1 MGTNNM
7 ITKAEIEIHDST
19 NLFDVAKNFPEQL
32 NEAFEI
38 GKNINITLDVSEVKN
53 IIITGLGGSAIGGD
67 LLRSY
72 LQYEIK
78 VPILVNRNYHIPAY
92 AGKET
97 LVICSSYSG
106 DTEETLSAYNDAKS
120 KGCKIACI
128 SSGGKLTI
136 MAENDG
142 NYVVKVPRGYQPR
155 CALAFSFITMLML
168 FIKLKFVEAREDDI
182 FRLIDLMKDKSSV
195 YADYSGASNPAV
207 NIAEHLHGKI
217 PIIYSSNDLLDVVNL
232 RWRGQFAEN
241 SKTLAFGNYFP
252 ELNHNEIVGW
262 QENSDFLRNFALI
275 YLLDREDN
283 PRIIKR
289 QKITKE
295 ILTPYRGIDIDIES
309 EGTSKLERIFDL
321 VYLGDWISFYL
332 AVLNKTDPAP
342 IEKINILKNKL
353 MES

>member
-1 MGTNNM
+1 M
-7 ITKAEIEIHDST
+7 ITRSEIDIHDSA
-19 NLFDVAKNFPEQL
+19 NMFAVIADLPGQL
-32 NEAFEI
+32 KQAFEI
-38 GKNINITLDVSEVKN
+38 GSNININLDVSGIRN

-72 LQYEIK
+72 LQYEINL
-78 VPILVNRNYHIPAY
+78 PIQVNRNYYIPAY
-92 AGKET
+92 ANENT

-106 DTEETLSAYNDAKS
+106 DTEETLSAYNDAKN

-128 SSGGKLTI
+128 SAGGKLTI

-142 NYVVKVPRGYQPR
+142 NYVVKVPRGFQPR

-168 FIKLKFVEAREDDI
+168 FVKLKFIAERDHDI
-182 FRLIDLMKDKSSV
+182 ARLIDMMNEKSLV
-195 YADYSGASNPAV
+195 YTAFDSGTNPAV
-207 NIAEHLHGKI
+207 NIAEHLHGMI
-217 PIIYSSNDLLDVVNL
+217 PVIYSSNDLLDIVNL

-241 SKTLAFGNYFP
+241 AKTLAFGNYFP

-283 PRIIKR
+283 PRILKR

-295 ILTPYRGIDIDIES
+295 ILEPYRGKDIEIVS
-309 EGTSKLERIFDL
+309 EGNSKLERIFDL

-332 AVLNKTDPAP
+332 AVINKTDPSP

>member
-1 MGTNNM
+1 M

-19 NLFDVAKNFPEQL
+19 NLFDVTKKFPGQL
-32 NEAFEI
+32 KEAYEI
-38 GKNINITLDVSEVKN
+38 GNNISISLDVSGVKN

-72 LQYEIK
+72 LQYEIN
-78 VPILVNRNYHIPAY
+78 VPVLVNRNYHIPAY
-92 AGKET
+92 AGTGT

-106 DTEETLSAYNDAKS
+106 DTEETISAYNDAKS

-168 FIKLKFVEAREDDI
+168 FVKLKLVDERNEQI
-182 FRLIDLMKDKSSV
+182 NRLIELMETRSAV
-195 YADYSGASNPAV
+195 YADFDAATNPAV
-207 NIAEHLHGKI
+207 NIAEHLHGRV
-217 PIIYSSNDLLDVVNL
+217 PVIYSSNDLLDVVNL

-241 SKTLAFGNYFP
+241 SKMLAFGNYFP

-262 QENSDFLRNFALI
+262 QENSEFLRNFALI

-295 ILTPYRGIDIDIES
+295 ILTPYRGIDIEIES

-321 VYLGDWISFYL
+321 VYLGDWISIYL

>member
-1 MGTNNM
+1 M
-7 ITKAEIEIHDST
+7 ITRSEIDIHDSAKM
-19 NLFDVAKNFPEQL
+19 FDVIADFPGQL
-32 NEAFEI
+32 KQAFEI
-38 GKNINITLDVSEVKN
+38 GSGITIDLDTSGINN

-78 VPILVNRNYHIPAY
+78 LPVQVNRNYYIPAY
-92 AGKET
+92 ADEHT
-97 LVICSSYSG
+97 LVVCSSYSG
-106 DTEETLSAYNDAKS
+106 DTEETLSAYNEAKN
-120 KGCKIACI
+120 KGCKIVCI
-128 SSGGKLTI
+128 SAGGKMTV

-168 FIKLKFVEAREDDI
+168 FVKLKLIAERDHDI
-182 FRLIDLMKDKSSV
+182 LRLIDLMNERSMV
-195 YADYSGASNPAV
+195 YSAFSNNTNPAV
-207 NIAEHLHGKI
+207 NIAEHLHGRI
-217 PIIYSSNDLLDVVNL
+217 PVIYSSNDLLDIVNL

-262 QENSDFLRNFALI
+262 QENSEFLRNFAVI

-283 PRIIKR
+283 PRIVKR

-295 ILTPYRGIDIDIES
+295 IIEPYRGIDIEIES
-309 EGTSKLERIFDL
+309 EGNSKLERIFDL

-332 AVLNKTDPAP
+332 AVINKTDPSP
-342 IEKINILKNKL
+342 IEKINLLKNKL

>member
-1 MGTNNM
+1 M
-7 ITKAEIEIHDST
+7 ITRSEIDIHDSAKM
-19 NLFDVAKNFPEQL
+19 FDVIADLPGQL
-32 NEAFEI
+32 KQAYEI
-38 GKNINITLDVSEVKN
+38 GADIKIDLETSGIRN

-78 VPILVNRNYHIPAY
+78 LPVQVNRNYYIPAY
-92 AGKET
+92 ADEHT
-97 LVICSSYSG
+97 LVVCSSYSG
-106 DTEETLSAYNDAKS
+106 DTEETISAYNDAKS

-128 SSGGKLTI
+128 SAGGKMTI

-168 FIKLKFVEAREDDI
+168 FVKLKLVSEREHDI
-182 FRLIDLMKDKSSV
+182 TRLIDLMKERSMV
-195 YADYSGASNPAV
+195 YSAFDSGTNSAV

-217 PIIYSSNDLLDVVNL
+217 PIIYSSNDLLDIVNL

-262 QENSDFLRNFALI
+262 QENSDFLRNFAVI

-283 PRIIKR
+283 PRIVKR

-295 ILTPYRGIDIDIES
+295 ILEPYRGIDIEIES
-309 EGTSKLERIFDL
+309 EGNSKLERIFDL

-332 AVLNKTDPAP
+332 AVINKTDPSP
-342 IEKINILKNKL
+342 IEKINLLKNKL

>member
-1 MGTNNM
+1 M
-7 ITKAEIEIHDST
+7 ITRAEIDIRDSA
-19 NLFDVAKNFPEQL
+19 NMFAVIADFPGQL
-32 NEAFEI
+32 KQAFEI
-38 GKNINITLDVSEVKN
+38 GSNINIQLDNSKIRN

-78 VPILVNRNYHIPAY
+78 IPVQVNRNYFIPAY
-92 AGKET
+92 ANENT

-106 DTEETLSAYNDAKS
+106 DTEETLSAYNDAKT

-128 SSGGKLTI
+128 SAGGKLTV
-136 MAENDG
+136 MSENDG
-142 NYVVKVPRGYQPR
+142 NYVVKVPRGFQPR

-168 FIKLKFVEAREDDI
+168 FVKLKLIAEHDHDI
-182 FRLIDLMKDKSSV
+182 AKLIDLMNERSMKYSAFDSSTN
-195 YADYSGASNPAV
+195 AAV
-207 NIAEHLHGKI
+207 NIAEHLHGRI
-217 PIIYSSNDLLDVVNL
+217 PIIYSSNDMLDIVNL

-275 YLLDREDN
+275 YLLDREDYS
-283 PRIIKR
+283 RIIKR

-295 ILTPYRGIDIDIES
+295 ILEPYRGIDIEIES
-309 EGTSKLERIFDL
+309 EGNSKLERIFDL

-332 AVLNKTDPAP
+332 AVINKTDPTP
-342 IEKINILKNKL
+342 IVKINILKNKL

>member
-1 MGTNNM
+1 M
-7 ITKAEIEIHDST
+7 ITKADIDIHDKT
-19 NLFDVAKNFPEQL
+19 NMFSVIAAFPEQIKQ
-32 NEAFEI
+32 AVEI
-38 GKNINITLDVSEVKN
+38 GNDINIILDVSGINN

-78 VPILVNRNYHIPAY
+78 IPIQLNRNYYIPAY
-92 AGKET
+92 ANENT
-97 LVICSSYSG
+97 LVIASSYSG
-106 DTEETLSAYNDAKS
+106 ETEETISAYNDAKS
-120 KGCKIACI
+120 KGCKIICI
-128 SSGGKLTI
+128 SSGGRLSV
-136 MAENDG
+136 MSENDG
-142 NYVVKVPRGYQPR
+142 NYVVKLPRGYQPR
-155 CALAFSFITMLML
+155 CALAFSFFTMLIL
-168 FIKLKFVEAREDDI
+168 FIKLKFISERNQDI
-182 FRLIDLMKDKSSV
+182 QKLIDLMKEKSV
-195 YADYSGASNPAV
+195 LYTDFGRTTNPAI
-207 NIAEHLHGKI
+207 NIAEHLSGKF

-262 QENSDFLRNFALI
+262 QENSDFLRNFALV
-275 YLLDREDN
+275 YLIDMQDN
-283 PRIIKR
+283 PRILKR

-295 ILTPYRGIDIDIES
+295 ILEPYRGLDIEIES
-309 EGTSKLERIFDL
+309 EGSSKIERIFDL

-332 AVLNKTDPAP
+332 AVINKTDPAP

>member
-1 MGTNNM
+1 M
-7 ITKAEIEIHDST
+7 ITRAEIEIHDS
-19 NLFDVAKNFPEQL
+19 AKMYAVIAAFPEQL
-32 NEAFEI
+32 KQAFEI
-38 GKNINITLDVSEVKN
+38 GCDINIQLDISGIRN

-72 LQYEIK
+72 LQYEINL
-78 VPILVNRNYHIPAY
+78 PIQVIRNYYIPEY
-92 AGKET
+92 ADEHT

-106 DTEETLSAYNDAKS
+106 DTEETISAYNDAKN
-120 KGCKIACI
+120 KDCKIACI
-128 SSGGKLTI
+128 SAGGKLTV

-142 NYVVKVPRGYQPR
+142 NYVAKIPRGFQPR
-155 CALAFSFITMLML
+155 CALAFSFVTMLML
-168 FIKLKFVEAREDDI
+168 FVKLKLIAERDHDI
-182 FRLIDLMKDKSSV
+182 TKLIDLMNERSMV
-195 YADYSGASNPAV
+195 YSAFDSGTNPAI
-207 NIAEHLHGKI
+207 NIAEHLHGRI
-217 PIIYSSNDLLDVVNL
+217 PIIYSSNDLLDIVNL

-295 ILTPYRGIDIDIES
+295 ILEPYRGIDIEIES
-309 EGTSKLERIFDL
+309 EGNSKLERVFDL

-332 AVLNKTDPAP
+332 AVINKTDPSP
-342 IEKINILKNKL
+342 IVKINILKNKL
-353 MES
+353 MER